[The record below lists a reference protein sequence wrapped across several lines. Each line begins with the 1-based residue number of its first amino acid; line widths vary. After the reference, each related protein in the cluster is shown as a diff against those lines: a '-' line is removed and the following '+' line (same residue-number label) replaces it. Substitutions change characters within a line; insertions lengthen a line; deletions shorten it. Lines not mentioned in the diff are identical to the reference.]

1 MLFQNYVFVK
11 SLAEIKNLR
20 VNLVTSFSRQKPL
33 KLKNKNHTV
42 VSYTKIYHSTNF
54 ELKWMKTANVTPRV
68 PFQAFC

>member
-33 KLKNKNHTV
+33 KLKNKN
-42 VSYTKIYHSTNF
+42 
-54 ELKWMKTANVTPRV
+54 L
-68 PFQAFC
+68 PFYKL

>member
-20 VNLVTSFSRQKPL
+20 VNLVTSFSRQKPF

-42 VSYTKIYHSTNF
+42 VSNTKIYHSTNF
-54 ELKWMKTANVTPRV
+54 ELKWKKTANVTPRV